1 MLKPTRAQLE
11 IKAYPG
17 LDLLITAPAGCGK
30 TEALGLR
37 VAGLLAQSAVAAP
50 RKVLVTTF
58 SNRAR
63 DNIRD
68 RIGTHV
74 SPTLM
79 RDRVTIANFH
89 GIAARIFKAHA
100 EVIGLDP
107 GLLIPESDWVGDQC
121 RKQRVNFNAA
131 GEVSELLRTTKQ
143 EAVDD
148 STVME
153 QLEAAGNQLAI
164 RLEKLRLAEG
174 RLTYDDLPRLAE
186 LILAHDEV
194 ANAYRNHF
202 AAVIVDEFQDLTPQQ
217 LRIVNRIGAGKTTYA
232 GDLAQGI
239 YRFAGA
245 RPQEVYAAITEECST
260 TVELNESHRSS
271 PSVLEA
277 VNALSSLTGGTPLK
291 AAAPDS
297 WPGGGIATVLDYLTV
312 EKESAGLLMIC
323 RYILSTAPN
332 QRIGV
337 LSRTGGRRR
346 FIDEAVA
353 TSDLPWYRWED
364 GVFDTETARILKAML
379 PRLDHNAYDAADDP
393 VTYLRQAVDFEG
405 IQDPAT
411 REKVASAIAWC
422 VDLLDDG
429 NTGTEIRARIR
440 VGDETT
446 LLNIPG
452 VHLLNA
458 HVGKGQQFDWVLIVG
473 AEDGCI
479 PFFLAQDSASRQ
491 EEARIFGVMMSR
503 ARHGVVVSHA
513 AAVPAQDGRVFN
525 KEPSP
530 FLAPLHG
537 AIADRPGFR
546 NWLERAD
553 WVAIAAR

>member
-1 MLKPTRAQLE
+1 MLNPTQAQLE
-11 IKAYPG
+11 IKAHPG

-37 VAGLLAQSAVAAP
+37 VAGLLSQGAVAAP

-63 DNIRD
+63 DNIRN

-74 SPTLM
+74 SPNLM

-89 GIAARIFKAHA
+89 GISARIFKAHA
-100 EVIGLDP
+100 EVVGLDP
-107 GLLIPESDWVGDQC
+107 SLLIPESDWVGDEC
-121 RKQRVNFNAA
+121 RRQRVNFNAA
-131 GEVSELLRTTKQ
+131 GAAGELLRTIKQ

-148 STVME
+148 ATVME
-153 QLEAAGNQLAI
+153 QLEAAGNRLAI
-164 RLEKLRLAEG
+164 RLETLRISEG
-174 RLTYDDLPRLAE
+174 RLTYDDLPRVAE

-194 ANAYRNHF
+194 ADVYRNHF

-217 LRIVNRIGAGKTTYA
+217 LRIVNRIGSGKTTYA

-245 RPQEVYAAITEECST
+245 RPQEVYAAITEECGT
-260 TVELNESHRSS
+260 TIELNESHRSS
-271 PSVLEA
+271 PNVLQV
-277 VNALSSLTGGTPLK
+277 VNALSCLTTGTPLK
-291 AAAPDS
+291 AADPDS
-297 WPGGGIATVLDYLTV
+297 WPGGGIAAVLDYPTV
-312 EKESAGLLMIC
+312 EKESAGLLVIC
-323 RYILSTAPN
+323 RYILSKAPN

-337 LSRTGGRRR
+337 ISRTGARRR
-346 FIDEAVA
+346 FVDEAVA
-353 TSDLPWYRWED
+353 GSDLPWYRWED
-364 GVFDTETARILKAML
+364 GVFDTETARILKVVL
-379 PRLDHNAYDAADDP
+379 PRLDRKAYDGADDP
-393 VTYLRQAVDFEG
+393 VAYLRQAVDFDG

-411 REKVASAIAWC
+411 REGLASAITWC
-422 VDLLDDG
+422 VDLLNEG
-429 NTGTEIRARIR
+429 NTPAEIRARVR
-440 VGDETT
+440 VGDQTT

-473 AEDGCI
+473 AEDGSI
-479 PFFLAQDSASRQ
+479 PFFLAQDSPSRQ

-530 FLAPLHG
+530 FLVQLREAV
-537 AIADRPGFR
+537 ADRRGFR
-546 NWLERAD
+546 DWLERAD
-553 WVAIAAR
+553 WDAISAR